1 MKTVPRDCFNA
12 ARAHLERLERLRLG
26 PACLSTSNGQDAH
39 GQWDAC
45 YLCEHLPQFQRLRRL
60 ELDNLSLDDAA
71 AYVLLQAC
79 AQPTCTVRELD
90 LSNNSIYHLD
100 EIVDRTDVACRLT
113 HLNLSA
119 NALGEFDADHHGEV
133 SVGTALTC
141 GALAALL
148 SQYTSL
154 ENLDLST
161 NAFQNAEVRA
171 CLIVSDIANTLV
183 HV

>member
-1 MKTVPRDCFNA
+1 MLVKTVAAQFYNA

-26 PACLSTSNGQDAH
+26 PACLDLSNGADAH
-39 GQWDAC
+39 GKWDAC
-45 YLCEHLPQFQRLRRL
+45 YLCEHLPQFQRLRTL
-60 ELDNLSLDDAA
+60 ELDHLSLDDAA
-71 AYVLLQAC
+71 AYVVLQAC
-79 AQPTCTVRELD
+79 AQPTCTVRQLD

-100 EIVDRTDVACRLT
+100 EIVDLTDVVCRLT

-119 NALGEFDADHHGEV
+119 NALGDFDADHHGEI

-154 ENLDLST
+154 ENLDLSS
-161 NAFQNAEVRA
+161 NAFHNAEVRA
-171 CLIVSDIANTLV
+171 FLV
-183 HV
+183 RII